1 MSLLEIEGLTHSFG
15 ENILYENA
23 ALTLNRGE
31 HAGVVGKNGAGK
43 STLIKICT
51 GRLPADS
58 GHVVWAPG
66 IKTGCLDQYAEIE
79 KTMTVMGFLRSA
91 FADLEKV
98 ERQMLKYYER
108 AAQGDEKYLEK
119 AAECQQELEIR
130 DYYSA
135 DTKIEQ
141 VMEGLG
147 LSSLGGEHFISEM
160 SGGQRAKI
168 ILAKILLE
176 EPDVLLLDEP
186 TNFLDHEHVA
196 WLAGYLSQIEN
207 AFLVVSHDD
216 EFLNLV
222 SNRIFDVDQ
231 KTITKYYGTYTEFQ
245 EKKAARQK
253 TYERR
258 YNAQQK
264 KIRATEEFI
273 RKNIAGRKSR
283 MAKGRRKQLERM
295 MKIGTPDQREEKPFF
310 KFREIPSNHTEY
322 LTVKQLSVGYDVP
335 ILRGI
340 EFNLMSGQKAVIT
353 GFNGIGKSTLIK
365 TLTGQIK
372 SIDGQ
377 FRLSDQ
383 AETAYFEQDF
393 SWEDKTKT
401 PVEIISEYNPDL
413 TAGEVRRYLAR
424 CGIGK
429 KHALQEIH
437 TLSGDEQAKVKLCLL
452 TLKPCNFLIL
462 DEPTNHL
469 DVTAK
474 EALREAIMKFQGTV
488 LLVSHGESFYKDWV
502 QKIIHIGK

>member
-1 MSLLEIEGLTHSFG
+1 M
-15 ENILYENA
+15 
-23 ALTLNRGE
+23 
-31 HAGVVGKNGAGK
+31 
-43 STLIKICT
+43 
-51 GRLPADS
+51 
-58 GHVVWAPG
+58 
-66 IKTGCLDQYAEIE
+66 
-79 KTMTVMGFLRSA
+79 
-91 FADLEKV
+91 
-98 ERQMLKYYER
+98 
-108 AAQGDEKYLEK
+108 
-119 AAECQQELEIR
+119 
-130 DYYSA
+130 
-135 DTKIEQ
+135 
-141 VMEGLG
+141 
-147 LSSLGGEHFISEM
+147 
-160 SGGQRAKI
+160 
-168 ILAKILLE
+168 
-176 EPDVLLLDEP
+176 
-186 TNFLDHEHVA
+186 
-196 WLAGYLSQIEN
+196 SQIEN

-253 TYERR
+253 TYECR

-322 LTVKQLSVGYDVP
+322 LTVKQLSVGYYVP
-335 ILRGI
+335 ILQGI

-437 TLSGDEQAKVKLCLL
+437 TLSGGEQAKVKLCLL

-488 LLVSHGESFYKDWV
+488 LLVSHEESFYKDWV